1 MRREF
6 VHIKTGELI
15 TIVQIKIGNYEMDFH
30 KLVDTHGRE
39 WLPKHLIKIAGDSR
53 VPATKNKRELIGQLA
68 NSL

>member
-15 TIVQIKIGNYEMDFH
+15 TIVQIKIGDYEMDFH

-39 WLPKHLIKIAGDSR
+39 WLPEHLVKAIDVSRLVQARKI
-53 VPATKNKRELIGQLA
+53 NRELVMA
-68 NSL
+68 